1 MFKKLGQFMGM
12 VGIKVN
18 FDINEHIPSA
28 ATSFTGKLHISA
40 EQDQTITSVNVTL
53 SERNETGS
61 HRNDNHDVVNKVV
74 GYVILDED
82 FTIQAGET
90 KEIPFT
96 IDFTYLPLVD
106 DSGDPEMAALF
117 DEVINNGRTEYWL
130 NALVDVKGAAIDP
143 TATHQVWFR

>member
-28 ATSFTGKLHISA
+28 ATSFSGKLIVSA

-53 SERNETGS
+53 SERSETGS
-61 HRNDNHDVVNKVV
+61 SRNDNHEIHNKVV

-96 IDFTYLPLVD
+96 IDFTYQPLVD
-106 DSGDPEMAALF
+106 DSGDPELAAMF
-117 DEVINNGRTEYWL
+117 DEVINDGKVEYWL
-130 NALVDVKGAAIDP
+130 SAMVDVKGAAIDP
-143 TATHQVWFR
+143 NASHQVWFR